1 MKFAYQPEARF
12 TNEAGLSCLPC
23 SLHTFSNLCIHFST
37 VQKYSVL
44 FGFFPL
50 FFRSCPWISADPT
63 TPHALPGLSSTPCG
77 RRVRVPSGSNTHD
90 FRCSRP
96 QAAEAST
103 PLPSLFPHL
112 FSGGAAPR
120 REAVGSQAACA
131 AGLAPPHGARSS
143 PLWPAGRVGAGEPD
157 SPASRH
163 LAASFT
169 MAPAWSRWW
178 QWARTAAPATATAL
192 GRGLGNRVAPA
203 TERPLAPS
211 HWLRALLIKATHG
224 YYWFSC
230 CSSPTSRAVNKSR
243 RLVAPSGGIGGPK
256 GNFARQRRTS
266 LRAALLLGRTQGA
279 STTALK

>member
-1 MKFAYQPEARF
+1 MKQDSAAYPASFTLSPISASTFPQCRNTRF
-12 TNEAGLSCLPC
+12 CL
-23 SLHTFSNLCIHFST
+23 
-37 VQKYSVL
+37 V
-44 FGFFPL
+44 FFPSFSDPVL
-50 FFRSCPWISADPT
+50 GFQPIQLHLTPSLGSARLHVAGGCGYRAVVTHT
-63 TPHALPGLSSTPCG
+63 TSAVPVPRQPRPARLS
-77 RRVRVPSGSNTHD
+77 RR
-90 FRCSRP
+90 
-96 QAAEAST
+96 
-103 PLPSLFPHL
+103 LFPHL